1 VGVSNPSNH
10 HTITHTG
17 CRVIIR
23 MEAQTCLNPRVSHVP
38 LFITSM
44 STLSLESSHK
54 STIVGAH
61 RVAHEMKLHENNA
74 VHIYN

>member
-1 VGVSNPSNH
+1 
-10 HTITHTG
+10 
-17 CRVIIR
+17 

-61 RVAHEMKLHENNA
+61 RVAHEIKLHENNA
-74 VHIYN
+74 VPIYN